1 MILLDLIGAP
11 DAKFYNYFQD
21 TEHWYARLTNSE
33 KKLGMAGHLS
43 QLWQRPN
50 TYFQPYS
57 TGKTY
62 SFILIFLFQSLQ

>member
-11 DAKFYNYFQD
+11 DAKFYNYFKD
-21 TEHWYARLTNSE
+21 TEHWYARLTNAE

-57 TGKTY
+57 TGKK
-62 SFILIFLFQSLQ
+62 